1 MDNLEKRQR
10 SLKAGGPTVN
20 DVARLANVSTATVS
34 RALTNSKLVAFPTR
48 TRVEEAAR
56 QLGYAA
62 SSNRRA
68 TTLTR
73 TVLILI
79 PRLGSAFFTAFLHA
93 ATDLLAES
101 GYCVAVG
108 DLRGSTRKEALY
120 AQALREGQFAGAILS
135 TGCIPGGKKTALKL
149 PTVLACNDVPGAED
163 LPLFD
168 VANREAARQIVSYL
182 VGIGHRRIA
191 HVCGPLQN
199 IEASER
205 HAGFVEA
212 MDAAGLEVD
221 SNLIWEGNFYLRS
234 GLAAA
239 GRFLACAERPT
250 AVFAGNDLMAMGFIT
265 ELKAAGISVPD
276 EVSVAG
282 FDDIEYSSIFDPALT
297 TMRQPKAE
305 IGRQAAIELLRQ
317 MNGADVTERVSRIRS
332 SCDLMIRNSTIPLRR
347 GANEDAT
354 TTVSP
359 RKSRLLVR
367 PDSAEFGDF

>member
-1 MDNLEKRQR
+1 
-10 SLKAGGPTVN
+10 VN